1 LGDTVFD
8 PREAFSP
15 LNGTSY
21 PDLRE
26 LLRALG
32 RLRWDYLAELPTSFG
47 VSELMELA
55 RARNWLVEK
64 PRGGFSIR
72 LDGPRGKRRVEGS
85 PASRRRQSSK
95 PTKAKTAL
103 GV

>member
-15 LNGTSY
+15 LDGTSY

-32 RLRWDYLAELPTSFG
+32 KLRWDYLAELPTSFG

-55 RARNWLVEK
+55 RARNWLFEK

-72 LDGPRGKRRVEGS
+72 LDAPRGKRRTEGS
-85 PASRRRQSSK
+85 PAGRRRLSSK
-95 PTKAKTAL
+95 QAKTKAAL